1 MRHVFAVGLYLTYI
15 RTFCDYLL
23 TGKFDLVPTDP
34 AGLLAHASQLDQVLA
49 RPDGVL
55 LCTLFAVG
63 CYGLASWLQSGV
75 YEVEKWIFS
84 SQVHVSYAP
93 PGALGNMSGKHC
105 DPFPSKYDSK
115 PGQEAR
121 KSTE

>member
-1 MRHVFAVGLYLTYI
+1 MRHVLAVGLYLTYI

-55 LCTLFAVG
+55 LCALFAVG
-63 CYGLASWLQSGV
+63 CYGLASGLQTFADQT
-75 YEVEKWIFS
+75 EKWIFS
-84 SQVHVSYAP
+84 PKIPCHTTLP
-93 PGALGNMSGKHC
+93 PDMSGRFSA
-105 DPFPSKYDSK
+105 PLPTKYDSK
-115 PGQEAR
+115 LVPEAR
-121 KSTE
+121 KSSE